1 MSWRANRLQRR
12 QGIKPDPLR
21 WRPPRRQDRPP
32 NRPPNNP
39 QPPAPLASQE
49 DNEFDA
55 AIDFLNNVEQQAAPA
70 AEEPVVE
77 EPSAPAVEEPAAPAV
92 EEPVAEEPVV
102 EEPVAEEPVVE
113 EPTAPAV
120 EEPAVEEPT
129 APVVEEPVAE
139 EPVVEEPTA
148 PVVEEPAAEEPTAPV
163 VEEPVAEEPTA
174 PVVEEPAAQ
183 EPTAPA
189 VEEPVVE
196 EPIVQEPVVEEPAVE
211 EPVAEEPAVEEPA
224 VEESTAPAV
233 EEPVAEQPAAPAV
246 EEPVAE
252 QPAVEE
258 PVAEQPVVEE
268 PVAEQPVVE
277 EPAVEEP
284 AVEEP
289 TAPAV
294 EEPVA
299 EEPTAPAVEEPAVE
313 EPAVEEPVAIEEPAA
328 FEEPEVMEN
337 TEASVDPAL
346 AEQIQLEK
354 TSIVTV
360 GINYF
365 GQSGE
370 LNGCVNDSNNFLS
383 YVQSIV
389 GTRAVTTTQLLDS
402 LANTDPLY
410 PTRANMERVLTEAV
424 QEAWEGKCANILFH
438 YSGHGGSIA
447 DTGSDEADQ
456 KDEALVPVD
465 FNVNGLITDD
475 WIFENVINALP
486 PNVKFFGLID
496 ACHSGTMFDLR
507 YKVEGNPPQNTL
519 INPSSSEMSTA
530 MLISGCK
537 DAQFSYDVWDAQHGA
552 VGAMTTAWLAQ
563 MNADRKRSA
572 YEIVEAMRASLT
584 AQGYPQTPQLSL
596 SKPLEH
602 PVQIFA
608 LGEFE

>member
-32 NRPPNNP
+32 NRPPNRPHHNP

-70 AEEPVVE
+70 AEEP
-77 EPSAPAVEEPAAPAV
+77 
-92 EEPVAEEPVV
+92 
-102 EEPVAEEPVVE
+102 
-113 EPTAPAV
+113 
-120 EEPAVEEPT
+120 T
-129 APVVEEPVAE
+129 APVVEEQV
-139 EPVVEEPTA
+139 
-148 PVVEEPAAEEPTAPV
+148 AEEPTAPV

-174 PVVEEPAAQ
+174 PVVEEPVDPAVE
-183 EPTAPA
+183 EPAVEEPAAPA
-189 VEEPVVE
+189 AEESVVEEPVVE
-196 EPIVQEPVVEEPAVE
+196 EPVAEEPVVEEPAVE
-211 EPVAEEPAVEEPA
+211 EPV
-224 VEESTAPAV
+224 V
-233 EEPVAEQPAAPAV
+233 EEPVAE
-246 EEPVAE
+246 EPTVLVAE
-252 QPAVEE
+252 
-258 PVAEQPVVEE
+258 EQV
-268 PVAEQPVVE
+268 
-277 EPAVEEP
+277 
-284 AVEEP
+284 VEEP

-299 EEPTAPAVEEPAVE
+299 V
-313 EPAVEEPVAIEEPAA
+313 EEPAA
-328 FEEPEVMEN
+328 FDEPDVMES

-365 GQSGE
+365 GQSGQ

-584 AQGYPQTPQLSL
+584 AQGYPQTPQRSL